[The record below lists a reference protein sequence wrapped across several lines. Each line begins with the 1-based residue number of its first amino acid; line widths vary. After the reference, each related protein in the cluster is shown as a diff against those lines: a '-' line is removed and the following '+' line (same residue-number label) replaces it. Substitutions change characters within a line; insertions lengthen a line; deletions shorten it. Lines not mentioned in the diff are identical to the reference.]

1 MRPDDLTGDV
11 IEPDLGRH
19 ILAELAELN
28 SDFIEL
34 VDESSHD
41 DSSDS
46 FMPPRQ
52 FDALRSLRKP
62 AKRRLTGCAFALFDL
77 RLQDVALWRALTA
90 GEIRDAL
97 SETGCNETTQR
108 KIKFFTLSALM
119 YLRHLAEVNRFFA
132 RLSFDASAETLDIIK
147 TLPLNQLRAIADNCP
162 GLLRGRFNDLPE
174 AWSELLKLA
183 KRNDTE
189 PMLPA
194 KILGYQHLNQG

>member
-34 VDESSHD
+34 VHESSRD
-41 DSSDS
+41 NSSDS
-46 FMPPRQ
+46 LMPLRQ
-52 FDALRSLRKP
+52 FDALLSLRKP
-62 AKRRLTGCAFALFDL
+62 AIRRLTGCAFALFDL
-77 RLQDVALWRALTA
+77 RLQDVALWRALAA
-90 GEIRDAL
+90 GEIPDAL
-97 SETGCNETTQR
+97 SGTECNETTQR
-108 KIKFFTLSALM
+108 QVKFFTLSALM

-132 RLSFDASAETLDIIK
+132 RLSFDASPETLDIIK
-147 TLPLNQLRAIADNCP
+147 TLPLNQIRTLADHCP
-162 GLLRGRFNDLPE
+162 GLLRGRFDDLPE

-183 KRNDTE
+183 RRNDTE

-194 KILGYQHLNQG
+194 KILGYQHLGQG